1 MLNIIKIFKDYGM
14 EAVDYIALYWF
25 VIKVFTFFSVI
36 ILFIS
41 GLDDF
46 FVDVY
51 YWIRR
56 GYRSMLGKGNYPEIS
71 VDELLAHP
79 EKPLALMV
87 PAWDEAVVI
96 EKMLKNT
103 LKTFQYDN
111 LHIFV
116 GTYPNDMATQE
127 KVDNVTAIHKNVHK
141 VINKTPGPTTK
152 ADCLNNVIDTIF
164 EYEKLTGIQFHC
176 FTYHDSED
184 IVHPLELK
192 LANYVIGEKDLMQ
205 IPVMPLTTNPWNF
218 NGTHYQDE
226 FIETGFKDMIVR
238 ESISGYVPSSGVAT
252 SFSRQAIG
260 TLSRLNNG
268 VVFNTKSLTEDYD
281 IGYRLLSEGLK
292 LTFVTF
298 PVKVR
303 KKVKTLFGGEAE
315 REVEE
320 YIVSKGYFPTKFQ
333 QAVRQKSRW
342 MVGIVFQ
349 GYRDIGWPKGL
360 GLKYVLYRDRK
371 AIFTHPAN
379 LFAYVIMLNLIYLAL
394 SYHFN
399 ETSWHFPEF
408 IPEGSWIWTLI
419 YFNALFLASRFFHRF
434 YFVNKHYGVG
444 QAFLSIPRLIWG
456 NMVNLFALFRAFGQY
471 KNAGQQKK
479 EVKWDKTDHEFPDE
493 IEIAKVA

>member
-1 MLNIIKIFKDYGM
+1 M
-14 EAVDYIALYWF
+14 ETVDYIAFYWLI
-25 VIKVFTFFSVI
+25 IKLLTFFSVI
-36 ILFIS
+36 VLFIS

-51 YWIRR
+51 YWIKKA
-56 GYRSMLGKGNYPEIS
+56 YGKLIGKEKYPNIS
-71 VDELLAHP
+71 VEQLLAHP

-103 LKTFQYDN
+103 LKTFQYTN

-116 GTYPNDMATQE
+116 GTYPNDPATQE

-141 VINKTPGPTTK
+141 VVNKTPGPTTK

-164 EYEKLTGIQFHC
+164 AYEKLTGIHFEC

-252 SFSRQAIG
+252 SFSRKAIH
-260 TLSRLNNG
+260 TLSRLNKG
-268 VVFNTKSLTEDYD
+268 VVFNTTSLTEDYD
-281 IGYRLLSEGLK
+281 IGYRLLNEGLN
-292 LTFVTF
+292 LTFVNY
-298 PVKVR
+298 PVKVK
-303 KKVKTLFGGEAE
+303 KKVKTWFGGEEE

-342 MVGIVFQ
+342 IVGIVFQ
-349 GYRDIGWPKGL
+349 GHRDIGWPKGL

-379 LFAYVIMLNLIYLAL
+379 LFAYVIMLNLIYLSL
-394 SYHFN
+394 SYYYN

-408 IPEGSWIWTLI
+408 MPEDSWVWILV
-419 YFNALFLASRFFHRF
+419 YFNALFLSSRFFHRF
-434 YFVNKHYGVG
+434 YFVNQHYGVF
-444 QAFLSIPRLIWG
+444 QAILSIPRLIWG
-456 NMVNLFALFRAFGQY
+456 NMVNLFALFRAFSQY
-471 KNAGQQKK
+471 KNAGKKQK

>member
-1 MLNIIKIFKDYGM
+1 M
-14 EAVDYIALYWF
+14 ELVDYLSLYWLF
-25 VIKVFTFFSVI
+25 IKFMTFFAVVV
-36 ILFIS
+36 LFLS

-51 YWIRR
+51 YWVRR
-56 GYRSMLGKGNYPEIS
+56 VYYGLIGEKSYPAVS
-71 VDELLAHP
+71 VDELVAYP

-116 GTYPNDMATQE
+116 GTYPNDEATQE
-127 KVDNVTAIHKNVHK
+127 KVDNVTRIHGNVHK

-152 ADCLNNVIDTIF
+152 ADCLNNVIETIF
-164 EYEKLTGIQFHC
+164 EYERATGIKFSC

-192 LANYVIGEKDLMQ
+192 LANYVVGSGEKDLMQ
-205 IPVMPLTTNPWNF
+205 IPVMPLTNNPWNF

-226 FIETGFKDMIVR
+226 FIETGFKDMLVR

-252 SFSRQAIG
+252 SFSPKAIQ

-292 LTFVTF
+292 LSFVTY
-298 PVKVR
+298 PVKVL
-303 KKVKTLFGGEAE
+303 KKVTNFWGREE
-315 REVEE
+315 QREVEE
-320 YIVSKGYFPTKFQ
+320 YIVSKGYFPTKFE
-333 QAVRQKSRW
+333 QAVRQKTRW

-379 LFAYVIMLNLIYLAL
+379 LFAYVILLNLIFLTL
-394 SYHFN
+394 SYMLD
-399 ETSWHFPEF
+399 ESSWHFPEF
-408 IPEGSWIWTLI
+408 MPEGSWIWTLI
-419 YFNALFLASRFFHRF
+419 YFNTLFLASRLFHRF
-434 YFVNKHYGVG
+434 YFVNKHYGLF
-444 QAFLSIPRLIWG
+444 QAFLSLPRLVWG
-456 NMVNLFALFRAFGQY
+456 NFVNMFALFRAFERY
-471 KNAGQQKK
+471 KTAGQEKK

-493 IEIAKVA
+493 IDIVKVA

>member
-1 MLNIIKIFKDYGM
+1 M
-14 EAVDYIALYWF
+14 ETVDYIALYWF
-25 VIKVFTFFSVI
+25 VIKILTFFSVI
-36 ILFIS
+36 TLFVS

-46 FVDVY
+46 FVDTY
-51 YWIRR
+51 YWIRKMFNR
-56 GYRSMLGKGNYPEIS
+56 ASGKDVYPNISTEI
-71 VDELLAHP
+71 LLHYP

-103 LKTFQYDN
+103 LKTFQYKN

-116 GTYPNDMATQE
+116 GTYPNDSATQE

-141 VINKTPGPTTK
+141 VVNKTPGPTTK

-164 EYEKLTGIQFHC
+164 EYEKSSGIKFEC
-176 FTYHDSED
+176 ITYHDSED

-192 LANYVIGEKDLMQ
+192 LANYVIAHDGKDLMQ
-205 IPVMPLTTNPWNF
+205 IPVVPLTSNRWNF

-226 FIETGFKDMIVR
+226 FVETGFKDMLVR

-252 SFSRQAIG
+252 SFSPKAIS
-260 TLSRLNNG
+260 TLSRLNDG

-281 IGYRLLSEGLK
+281 IGYRLLNEGLK
-292 LTFVTF
+292 LVFVTY
-298 PVKVR
+298 PVKVI
-303 KKVKTLFGGEAE
+303 KQGKEVK
-315 REVEE
+315 E

-342 MVGIVFQ
+342 IVGIVFQ
-349 GYRDIGWPKGL
+349 GNRDIGWPKGL
-360 GLKYVLYRDRK
+360 GLKYMLYRDRK

-379 LFAYVIMLNLIYLAL
+379 LFAYIILLNLILL
-394 SYHFN
+394 SLTYSLDQ
-399 ETSWHFPEF
+399 EAWHFPDF
-408 IPEGSWIWTLI
+408 IPQESWVWTLI
-419 YFNALFLASRFFHRF
+419 YFNALFLGSRLFHRF
-434 YFVNKHYGVG
+434 YFVHQHYDIF

-456 NMVNLFALFRAFGQY
+456 NIVNMFALFRAFGQY

>member
-1 MLNIIKIFKDYGM
+1 M
-14 EAVDYIALYWF
+14 ETVDYISLYWLI
-25 VIKVFTFFSVI
+25 IKMMTFFTVI

-46 FVDVY
+46 FIDVY

-56 GYRSMLGKGNYPEIS
+56 GSNSIIGKEKYPNLTTK
-71 VDELLAHP
+71 ELMAHP

-116 GTYPNDMATQE
+116 GTYPNDPATQE
-127 KVDNVTAIHKNVHK
+127 KVDNVTAIHSNVHK
-141 VINKTPGPTTK
+141 VVNKTPGGTTK
-152 ADCLNNVIDTIF
+152 ADCLNNVIDYIF
-164 EYEKLTGIQFHC
+164 EYEKSTGIEFTTI
-176 FTYHDSED
+176 TYHDSED
-184 IVHPLELK
+184 IVHPMELK
-192 LANYVIGEKDLMQ
+192 LANYVIGTEGKDLMQ
-205 IPVMPLTTNPWNF
+205 IPVMPLTTNPMNF

-226 FIETGFKDMIVR
+226 FIETGFKDMLVR

-252 SFSRQAIG
+252 SFSKKAVA
-260 TLSRLNNG
+260 TLSRLNDG

-292 LTFVTF
+292 LAFVTF
-298 PVKVR
+298 PVTVK
-303 KKVKTLFGGEAE
+303 KKVKTWRGKMEE

-342 MVGIVFQ
+342 IVGIVFQ
-349 GYRDIGWPKGL
+349 GNRDIGWPKGL
-360 GLKYVLYRDRK
+360 GLKYILYRDRK

-379 LFAYVIMLNLIYLAL
+379 LFAYIILFNLVYLSLTYA
-394 SYHFN
+394 FN
-399 ETSWHFPEF
+399 DTAWHFPEF
-408 IPEGSWIWTLI
+408 IPEESWIWTLI
-419 YFNALFLASRFFHRF
+419 YFNAMFLVSRFFHRF
-434 YFVNKHYGVG
+434 YFVNKFYGFSS
-444 QAFLSIPRLIWG
+444 AILSIPRLIWG
-456 NMVNLFALFRAFGQY
+456 NIVNMFALFRAFSQY
-471 KNAGQQKK
+471 KNAGKKEK
-479 EVKWDKTDHEFPDE
+479 EVKWDKTDHEFPDD